1 VCNKGSNWYPFSGPI
16 RVQSRLRGCNTPDVM
31 TRVLSGADLPATR
44 AHAVGD
50 LVWLVDRDAA
60 PDRRDVA

>member
-1 VCNKGSNWYPFSGPI
+1 
-16 RVQSRLRGCNTPDVM
+16 M

-44 AHAVGD
+44 ARSVGD